1 MWRRLAQRKK
11 EVIFDPEEKIHAKC
25 EKSMVAWD
33 KNHHR
38 VAVCGTVGRSCWV
51 REPDRGRPQE
61 IRRRLC
67 ELFAVVFV
75 DTVFWKQD
83 DEKSGRIIPG
93 RIFLCGEQR
102 IGGFLAHG
110 QGGAGNGAWKAQASV
125 QGQEVRPR

>member
-38 VAVCGTVGRSCWV
+38 VAVCGSVGRSCRV
-51 REPDRGRPQE
+51 REPDRGSPQE
-61 IRRRLC
+61 IRRWLC

-75 DTVFWKQD
+75 GTVSWKQD

-93 RIFLCGEQR
+93 RIFLCG
-102 IGGFLAHG
+102 
-110 QGGAGNGAWKAQASV
+110 
-125 QGQEVRPR
+125 VRR